1 VRRGGRGAI
10 IAAMALPAV
19 DPADPRAPSEEDWAR
34 MSDDERRAWV
44 AALPS
49 SVPLELHPP
58 EGDRHSKAKDGPVS
72 ALQEFFRRIG
82 KKIYVS
88 KELATY
94 YPGEAMFCPDVLA
107 VRDVAP
113 GPREKWVVSHEGKGL
128 DFVLEVHVSGD
139 RTKDFETNVK
149 RYARL
154 GIPEYFAFDR
164 GKMRLAG
171 WRLPEPNARAYVPIV
186 PQAGRFASAILELD
200 LALEEDRV
208 RFYFGTAPLAEAEE
222 LIKRLERAVDEVTE
236 RAQNEAARAQNE
248 AARAQLEAE
257 RADELERRLAAALA
271 ELEKLRSR

>member
-1 VRRGGRGAI
+1 
-10 IAAMALPAV
+10 MALAAI
-19 DPADPRAPSEEDWAR
+19 DPADPRAPSEDDWDR
-34 MSDDERRAWV
+34 MSDEERRACV

-49 SVPLELHPP
+49 LVPLELHPP
-58 EGDRHSKAKDGPVS
+58 EGDRHSKAKDGAVT

-107 VRDVAP
+107 VRDVEP
-113 GPREKWVVSHEGKGL
+113 HPREKWVASDEGKGL

-164 GKMRLAG
+164 GNMRLAG
-171 WRLPEPNARAYVPIV
+171 WRLPGPKARAYVPIV
-186 PQAGRFASAILELD
+186 PQAGRFPSTVLQLD
-200 LALEEDRV
+200 LALEDNRV

-222 LIKRLERAVDEVTE
+222 LIQRLERAVSDVTE
-236 RAQNEAARAQNE
+236 RAQHEVERAQH
-248 AARAQLEAE
+248 EAE
-257 RADELERRLAAALA
+257 RADALERRLAAALA
-271 ELEKLRSR
+271 ELDKLRSR